1 MTNQI
6 KRDFLLGFLST
17 SSLNI
22 SSIFLFSHHLASFL
36 AAGDHLDMQSQPPNT
51 SCRTCIFQLSLLG
64 RHINAGQTGGLCP
77 VATGQRLV
85 CPGTSALSI
94 RVGVMRFG
102 ARSGRT
108 HCPKLE
114 PLLEHDN
121 YQSS

>member
-51 SCRTCIFQLSLLG
+51 SCRTPRRQAKIGIIPGIFLQLKQDLPDY
-64 RHINAGQTGGLCP
+64 Q
-77 VATGQRLV
+77 
-85 CPGTSALSI
+85 
-94 RVGVMRFG
+94 
-102 ARSGRT
+102 
-108 HCPKLE
+108 KL
-114 PLLEHDN
+114 
-121 YQSS
+121 